1 MDEKLLEKAREFLRR
16 RYPQIEAAAVDDLAA
31 KMYEDLAE
39 KYIVNAEGELE
50 SRIQPVPMP
59 DNSDQLVS
67 KIGRGG
73 PVVAAPMPDPSGEW
87 VTEMLGQVG
96 GGLGG
101 LPPAAEMPDAGRMF
115 QDSALGA
122 IAEAAGAPPRQ
133 GPFPRMAQP
142 GIADQALRETLNPWG
157 LDGDQALRDMD
168 PLRVNKELLNPWE
181 KPVLRADD
189 PRATQNPDGSL
200 NVPGLEQA
208 VIREGDPRAT
218 QGPDGAWSIPGLMQ
232 AGLAPPNAPNRLALN
247 QQILGEEIAAFGMGA
262 QAEADAAS
270 ALGAPPPPATGPEGL
285 ATPPPPAAAPIAGG
299 LEELSQDPTL
309 GSGRDATWMLPGGAG
324 TADITNPTG
333 MAGDLI
339 KQGDEDIEE
348 GITDNELAGMIV
360 GGAGLAAAIGN
371 TIADFR
377 TTRAWEKQLAAS
389 AAGDTVAR
397 QEGALGGARA
407 QRNIMATS
415 LGRRDISP
423 ALAMRNAQ
431 MTGARAMSDIY
442 GTAAV
447 ESARERRQAEAQL
460 AQLRKRRWN
469 TLFSGLTNAG
479 ATVGSF
485 LTAEGAA
492 QAGAAK
498 RGGNDSGR

>member
-16 RYPQIEAAAVDDLAA
+16 RYPQIEAAAIDDLAA
-31 KMYEDLAE
+31 KMYERLAE
-39 KYIVNAEGELE
+39 EYIVNAEGELE
-50 SRIQPVPMP
+50 DRVQPVPMP
-59 DNSDQLVS
+59 DMVAE
-67 KIGRGG
+67 GRRR
-73 PVVAAPMPDPSGEW
+73 
-87 VTEMLGQVG
+87 EM
-96 GGLGG
+96 
-101 LPPAAEMPDAGRMF
+101 E
-115 QDSALGA
+115 A
-122 IAEAAGAPPRQ
+122 IAEAAGAPPREPQ
-133 GPFPRMAQP
+133 GPQMVLPSP
-142 GIADQALRETLNPWG
+142 ADLALREALNPWG
-157 LDGDQALRDMD
+157 LDGDQAARDMD
-168 PLRVNKELLNPWE
+168 PLRVNKELLNPWGAS
-181 KPVLRADD
+181 LRDA
-189 PRATQNPDGSL
+189 
-200 NVPGLEQA
+200 PGLETA
-208 VIREGDPRAT
+208 EIR
-218 QGPDGAWSIPGLMQ
+218 PDTPPGRWETAEIRPDTPPGRLETAEIRRDAAPGAGVAANRGLSYQ
-232 AGLAPPNAPNRLALN
+232 LALQ
-247 QQILGEEIAAFGMGA
+247 QQILGEEIAALGMGA
-262 QAEADAAS
+262 DAAQADNS
-270 ALGAPPPPATGPEGL
+270 AVEALGAPPPPATGPEGL
-285 ATPPPPAAAPIAGG
+285 ATPPPPAPAPIAGG
-299 LEELSQDPTL
+299 LDELAQDPTL
-309 GSGRDATWMLPGGAG
+309 GSGKDATWMLPGGAG

-348 GITDNELAGMIV
+348 GITDNEIAGMIV

-479 ATVGSF
+479 STVGSF
-485 LTAEGAA
+485 LTTEGAA